1 MNCQLRFMITYKML
15 RATVVHPKMLP
26 ATNVSF
32 PLRPPLSQEKHFRT
46 TEIMSKDMRVALHG
60 VLCKAIGTLT
70 THRDWGSGSLGKLL
84 C

>member
-1 MNCQLRFMITYKML
+1 MNCQLNFMIAYKML

-32 PLRPPLSQEKHFRT
+32 PLQQPLSQEEHFRT
-46 TEIMSKDMRVALHG
+46 TEIMSKNLRAALHG

-70 THRDWGSGSLGKLL
+70 THRD
-84 C
+84 